1 MWKNQYQIQPEM
13 AKQKHEETGEESLVV
28 KTQVRGNA
36 EKLAQM
42 MLAGQYVE
50 GQRLG
55 YEFGPEDVIPD
66 EIRVRPGRSA
76 DIVQVLDFAA
86 ELGSRIRASIRSKEG
101 QVEAKSTG
109 VREQAEQ
116 GKEGPSSASN
126 ARIPEDATVR
136 NDGVQTK

>member
-1 MWKNQYQIQPEM
+1 MWKNQYQKQPEM

-86 ELGSRIRASIRSKEG
+86 ELGSRIRASIRSQE
-101 QVEAKSTG
+101 VKSETVTDG
-109 VREQAEQ
+109 VRNEDE
-116 GKEGPSSASN
+116 SSSKSQSGET
-126 ARIPEDATVR
+126 RE
-136 NDGVQTK
+136 GVQKAEIAGINGGQSK